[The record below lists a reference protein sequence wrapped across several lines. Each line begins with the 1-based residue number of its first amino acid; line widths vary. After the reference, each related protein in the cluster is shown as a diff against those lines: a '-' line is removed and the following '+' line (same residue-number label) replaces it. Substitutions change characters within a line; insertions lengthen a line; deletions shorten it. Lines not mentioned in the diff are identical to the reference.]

1 MTGPSTKRRSAR
13 KSSATAAS
21 GRRSAG
27 AGAADLEARIAWL
40 EEQLTGAVVRRPSM
54 EYRAWFEQIVPPE
67 ASRHFRTAGRE
78 QLLGLRALV
87 DHWIGR
93 LDPESKPATRETI
106 RID

>member
-13 KSSATAAS
+13 KSTATAAS

-27 AGAADLEARIAWL
+27 AAAADLEARIAWL
-40 EEQLTGAVVRRPSM
+40 EEQLTGAVRRPSM
-54 EYRAWFEQIVPPE
+54 EYRAWFEQIVPPD
-67 ASRHFRTAGRE
+67 ASRHFMTAGRE

-106 RID
+106 QID

>member
-13 KSSATAAS
+13 KTTPAATSAKRPARVA
-21 GRRSAG
+21 
-27 AGAADLEARIAWL
+27 AADLEARIAWL
-40 EEQLTGAVVRRPSM
+40 EEQLTGAVRRPST

-67 ASRHFRTAGRE
+67 ASRHFMTAGRE

>member
-1 MTGPSTKRRSAR
+1 MTGPSTKRQSAR
-13 KSSATAAS
+13 NTTATAAS
-21 GRRSAG
+21 GRPPAT
-27 AGAADLEARIAWL
+27 AAAADLEARIAWL
-40 EEQLTGAVVRRPSM
+40 EEQLTGAVRRPSM

-93 LDPESKPATRETI
+93 LDPESKPPTRETI

>member
-1 MTGPSTKRRSAR
+1 MTGRSTTRRSPR
-13 KSSATAAS
+13 KSAAS
-21 GRRSAG
+21 GTRSSRAKPP
-27 AGAADLEARIAWL
+27 AADLEARIAWI
-40 EEQLTGAVVRRPSM
+40 EEQLMGVATGRPSL

-67 ASRHFRTAGRE
+67 ASRHFMTAGRE